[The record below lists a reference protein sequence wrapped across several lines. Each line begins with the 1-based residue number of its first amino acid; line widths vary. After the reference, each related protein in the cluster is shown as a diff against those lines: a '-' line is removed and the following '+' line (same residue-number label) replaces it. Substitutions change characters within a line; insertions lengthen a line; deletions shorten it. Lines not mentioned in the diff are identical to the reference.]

1 MAINLNPGAD
11 ASLVAQ
17 SYRMGMAGVP
27 KDLSETFEAMA
38 DSYSTAIGKVGAAAK
53 SVATVVGK
61 VAGAAALEAIDIQRQ
76 WDKGAA
82 MQSAGTIDFG
92 TSEIETIKN
101 ELKDARGKAPGQERR
116 IAVANAKKK
125 RDDFFA
131 IVKNSEEDAAL
142 IVSRLAEKN
151 YDEKATGAKD
161 IAMAQAI
168 SLRGE
173 PIKSGPYK
181 GMYAVIGKNEDG
193 EIEWSFDGDVEYGY
207 TDEKFKE
214 EFPGTVN
221 ARDVSSLLKGDADP
235 AKVAIQEVGVGEINA
250 GRQGQLSLPNDV
262 MRRVSETVTEETLPS
277 LLHKEIGNSG
287 KSFMEALETPSAL
300 SKDIWKELSVLG
312 NVDGYTDIDGD
323 GKVSA
328 GDFADKEGE
337 NYKILISTFDPT
349 HENYSYE
356 ATKDAFVE
364 ETSATILTDNQNA
377 YNDWEKKNRKK
388 GSGSPSTK
396 TDDLGIPDWSYVPV
410 GDSDENLDWSS
421 ARTIK
426 SNLLKGKA
434 FKYEGEWYDYV
445 NGSWHQGYEDEDN
458 PGVEIGSADD
468 MVTRVIDTNHGA
480 FQNLETKKIKVKS
493 VEGETEQEV
502 FDASVLKAIS
512 SKADDGSVANNL
524 NTLFNI
530 SLSEDYDGLVFKP
543 APARLRL
550 SKTGEDRLSDKVALW
565 NPYTEEWY
573 RENGNILKFKTGED
587 ATETQLEKIK
597 KILGRAATADLPK
610 GEGSKTKIEW

>member
-27 KDLSETFEAMA
+27 KDLSSTFEAMA
-38 DSYSTAIGKVGAAAK
+38 DSYSDAMTRVGAAAK
-53 SVATVVGK
+53 EVANVVGQ
-61 VAGAAALEAIDIQRQ
+61 VAGAAAKEAIDIQRQ

-101 ELKDARGKAPGQERR
+101 ELKEARKLPPGQERR
-116 IAVANAKKK
+116 IAVANAKKE

-131 IVKNSEEDAAL
+131 IVKNSEEDSAAMM
-142 IVSRLAEKN
+142 SRLAEKN

-221 ARDVSSLLKGDADP
+221 ARDVSGLLKGDADP
-235 AKVAIQEVGVGEINA
+235 AKIAIQEVGVGEIDA
-250 GRQGQLSLPNDV
+250 GRKGQLSLPNDV
-262 MRRVSETVTEETLPS
+262 TRRVSETVTEETLPS

-300 SKDIWKELSVLG
+300 SKDIWKELSVLE
-312 NVDGYTDIDGD
+312 NVDGYEDVDNVPG
-323 GKVSA
+323 VSA

-377 YNDWEKKNRKK
+377 YNDWKSKQKSDNVVK
-388 GSGSPSTK
+388 
-396 TDDLGIPDWSYVPV
+396 DDD
-410 GDSDENLDWSS
+410 
-421 ARTIK
+421 A
-426 SNLLKGKA
+426 
-434 FKYEGEWYDYV
+434 
-445 NGSWHQGYEDEDN
+445 DN
-458 PGVEIGSADD
+458 D
-468 MVTRVIDTNHGA
+468 
-480 FQNLETKKIKVKS
+480 
-493 VEGETEQEV
+493 
-502 FDASVLKAIS
+502 
-512 SKADDGSVANNL
+512 
-524 NTLFNI
+524 NI
-530 SLSEDYDGLVFKP
+530 SLGLGRTKGMDKTQIWKKPSEVKAVYNDIVNLGKGKKEGFIPGWDG
-543 APARLRL
+543 AR
-550 SKTGEDRLSDKVALW
+550 T
-565 NPYTEEWY
+565 YQY
-573 RENGNILKFKTGED
+573 R
-587 ATETQLEKIK
+587 KIK
-597 KILGRAATADLPK
+597 DSNSWNYQVWDAEKGMFITQPLGGKSTISTNDVIKDLNIPTT
-610 GEGSKTKIEW
+610 TKQQNIG

>member
-27 KDLSETFEAMA
+27 KDLSSTFEAMA
-38 DSYSTAIGKVGAAAK
+38 DSYSDAMTRVGAAAK
-53 SVATVVGK
+53 EVANVVGQ
-61 VAGAAALEAIDIQRQ
+61 VAGAAAKEAIDIQRQ

-101 ELKDARGKAPGQERR
+101 ELKEARKLPPGQERR
-116 IAVANAKKK
+116 IAVANAKKE

-131 IVKNSEEDAAL
+131 IVKNSEEDSAAMM
-142 IVSRLAEKN
+142 SRLAEKN

-221 ARDVSSLLKGDADP
+221 ARDVSGLLKGDADP
-235 AKVAIQEVGVGEINA
+235 AKIAIQEVGVGEIDA
-250 GRQGQLSLPNDV
+250 GRKGQLSLPNDV
-262 MRRVSETVTEETLPS
+262 TRRVSETVTEETLPS

-300 SKDIWKELSVLG
+300 SKDIWKELSVLE
-312 NVDGYTDIDGD
+312 NVDGYEDVDNVPG
-323 GKVSA
+323 VSA

-377 YNDWEKKNRKK
+377 YNDWEKKNRKTTP
-388 GSGSPSTK
+388 GSEDKFGGHVGSAMPGIGWVKAGTK
-396 TDDLGIPDWSYVPV
+396 NEYRGYIDKFEDFTGGYGNYEFDKTTGLYTDISSDDDKTYTPYQVAQREGAAK
-410 GDSDENLDWSS
+410 GDSQKDFPSWEKVEEEMPRGMDNQAVEGGLYASFFQEDDDDQM
-421 ARTIK
+421 
-426 SNLLKGKA
+426 LKLKA
-434 FKYEGEWYDYV
+434 MFPP
-445 NGSWHQGYEDEDN
+445 SWTFEE
-458 PGVEIGSADD
+458 S
-468 MVTRVIDTNHGA
+468 GA
-480 FQNLETKKIKVKS
+480 FGWGKGITITD
-493 VEGETEQEV
+493 GEKDMGTYYFGQ
-502 FDASVLKAIS
+502 S
-512 SKADDGSVANNL
+512 
-524 NTLFNI
+524 
-530 SLSEDYDGLVFKP
+530 
-543 APARLRL
+543 
-550 SKTGEDRLSDKVALW
+550 
-565 NPYTEEWY
+565 
-573 RENGNILKFKTGED
+573 GED
-587 ATETQLEKIK
+587 AAEQARLFNSNLHRFRNK
-597 KILGRAATADLPK
+597 A
-610 GEGSKTKIEW
+610 GELD